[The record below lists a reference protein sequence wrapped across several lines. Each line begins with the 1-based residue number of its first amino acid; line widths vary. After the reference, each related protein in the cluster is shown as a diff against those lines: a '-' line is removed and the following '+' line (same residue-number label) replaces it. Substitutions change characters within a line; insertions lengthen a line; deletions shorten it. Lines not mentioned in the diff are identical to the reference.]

1 MVRRVAGRIP
11 ARPSRTRRWPAT
23 WASSASPRSISRW
36 CRPTSSAASFWSRA
50 RSPATTVAGSPCA
63 MRSRS
68 RCRRI
73 CPSPA
78 SSGWRTTPRRPR
90 TRRRARDMELKVTT
104 LEGKA
109 AGGVTVSDDIFGL
122 EPRADILQR
131 CVVWQLAKRQ
141 AGTHDVKNRA
151 EINRTGKKMYRQKG
165 TGSARHGPAKVN
177 LFRGGGRSF
186 GPTPRSHAID
196 LPKKV
201 RALALRHALSAKAKD
216 GGIIVL
222 DKAAVADG
230 KTKALQLHLDK
241 LGLKNA
247 LIIDG
252 AEIDAGFRLAA
263 RNIPDID
270 VLPVQGINV
279 YDILRRHTLVL
290 TKAAVEALEARFK

>member
-1 MVRRVAGRIP
+1 
-11 ARPSRTRRWPAT
+11 
-23 WASSASPRSISRW
+23 
-36 CRPTSSAASFWSRA
+36 
-50 RSPATTVAGSPCA
+50 
-63 MRSRS
+63 
-68 RCRRI
+68 
-73 CPSPA
+73 
-78 SSGWRTTPRRPR
+78 
-90 TRRRARDMELKVTT
+90 MELKVTT

-109 AGGVTVSDDIFGL
+109 AGDVTLSDAIFGL

-131 CVVWQLAKRQ
+131 CVTWQLAKRQ
-141 AGTHDVKNRA
+141 RGTHDVKNRA
-151 EINRTGKKMYRQKG
+151 EIHRTGKKMYRQKG
-165 TGSARHGPAKVN
+165 TGSARHGSARVN

-201 RALALRHALSAKAKD
+201 RALALKHALSAKAKD

-222 DKAAVADG
+222 DKASLKDA
-230 KTKALQLHLDK
+230 KTKALQSNFEK
-241 LGLKNA
+241 LGLTNA

-252 AEIDAGFRLAA
+252 AQVDSGFQLAA
-263 RNIPDID
+263 RNIPNID